1 MGPIQNRIR
10 WGLAICLLV
19 ASYEAGFGQFNAQ
32 LPTNPWQSGVPQAG
46 LGPQNGFAA
55 PPGPGLGGGFDPN
68 APAFRPIAP
77 GALQN
82 ANPYG
87 NYGNPTNSGWS
98 LGNLFNWGQPTSPY
112 GYPYSGQS
120 IPTTPQ
126 PFGQPTFGQPAFG
139 QPAYPSSIYPN
150 QSPGV
155 LFPGVGSPQPSN
167 SIWNQPNPSMAN
179 PYQLNPY
186 QANPYQANPYQ
197 GGPFA
202 TNPFNFGQNNPSWNN
217 WWNAAGTNL
226 NNGTNQVIRL
236 FQGPRFRHTWLPGTN
251 GFSGKKPN
259 SLESN
264 DSDIS
269 LVFAVP
275 NFLNSSRP
283 LYIIPSYTQHAWDG
297 PTAVGSDLPG
307 SAFSGFLD
315 SGWETNPLQTL
326 GTELAVRVG
335 VFSAFDA
342 INTDSIRVQG
352 KALGRLRLTPTA
364 TLRAG
369 VFYLDRNK
377 IKILPAGGIL
387 WVPNQDTRF
396 DLFFPE
402 PKLSH
407 YVATLGNSD
416 VWWYLTGY
424 YGGGAWTIKQ
434 TDGSHDEIDI
444 NDIRLML
451 GLEFGKSDQIRQG
464 FRLGFIEAGY
474 AFNRE
479 LLYRVRSSGNLDL
492 ENSFVLR
499 AGFAY

>member
-1 MGPIQNRIR
+1 MGLQTNQSK
-10 WGLAICLLV
+10 WWLAICIWIAAPAICL
-19 ASYEAGFGQFNAQ
+19 SQFTAQ
-32 LPTNPWQSGVPQAG
+32 LPNPWQGNPQSGTYFPQGGAIQSAITSPT
-46 LGPQNGFAA
+46 L
-55 PPGPGLGGGFDPN
+55 GGFDPN
-68 APAFRPIAP
+68 APTFRPSTAP
-77 GALQN
+77 PVIQGT
-82 ANPYG
+82 NPYG
-87 NYGNPTNSGWS
+87 TYPQYSGWNF
-98 LGNLFNWGQPTSPY
+98 GNLFGWGQPAPNYPIASPY
-112 GYPYSGQS
+112 GTTGL
-120 IPTTPQ
+120 PTTQQ
-126 PFGQPTFGQPAFG
+126 PFGQPAFGQPAFG
-139 QPAYPSSIYPN
+139 QPAYPSTVYPN
-150 QSPGV
+150 NSPGV
-155 LFPGVGSPQPSN
+155 LFPGVAQPPSN
-167 SIWNQPNPSMAN
+167 SIWNQQNPYLGN
-179 PYQLNPY
+179 PYQTNPY
-186 QANPYQANPYQ
+186 QNGQFGLGQ
-197 GGPFA
+197 SS
-202 TNPFNFGQNNPSWNN
+202 FNWNN
-217 WWNAAGTNL
+217 WWNNTG
-226 NNGTNQVIRL
+226 NNFSYGTNQVIRL

-251 GFSGKKPN
+251 GFSGKKSN

-264 DSDIS
+264 DSDVS
-269 LVFAVP
+269 LVFAIP
-275 NFLNSSRP
+275 NFLNSTRP
-283 LYIIPSYTQHAWDG
+283 LYIIPSYSQHEWDG
-297 PTAVGSDLPG
+297 PTAAGSDLPG
-307 SAFSGFLD
+307 SAFSGFID
-315 SGWETNPLQTL
+315 SGWETNPQQTL

-342 INTDSIRVQG
+342 INSDSIRIQA

-377 IKILPAGGIL
+377 IKILPAAGIL
-387 WVPNQDTRF
+387 WTPNQDTRF

-402 PKLSH
+402 PKLAH

-479 LLYRVRSSGNLDL
+479 LLYRVRSASNLDL
-492 ENSFVLR
+492 ENSFVVR